1 MNFYTYFSQN
11 QNWVK
16 LWKTLKSN
24 PQFDYFVHT
33 QYGCEFVIYQYPY
46 SFGQVMWFANCLGK
60 ESDLKNLDID
70 KLNSILTHI
79 TTKAK
84 DQDNVVILKLSFNP
98 DFVEQL
104 LAKKDKLDCQ
114 ETNKPITTSQE
125 LFQHLQL
132 TFGNRIVIPDN
143 NLQNN
148 STIVLDLKAIPNDLI
163 YSSQSNQNQVLTTD
177 ILAQFWSDSQ
187 EFWKTTSSNIRR
199 YTKKSLTQNWTVDIN
214 KNNFDQA
221 YDLLILKCQELGF
234 FVHDKQFIQSI
245 LDQDNAYL
253 VTLKDSSGA
262 VQGCWIGF
270 QYDDVMI
277 YWYGANSQVS
287 FDNYGQ
293 YLMHLTAIYL
303 TLKNQGTD
311 YDLGGYSPTEG
322 FGKFKELY
330 RGRIVSFCGD
340 YDIVVKPNLHNLDKL
355 SCQFKKLVSKLKG

>member
-16 LWKTLKSN
+16 VWKTSKSN
-24 PQFDYFVHT
+24 PQCDYFVHT

-70 KLNSILTHI
+70 KLNSILTNI
-79 TTKAK
+79 IAKAK
-84 DQDNVVILKLSFNP
+84 NQSNVAILKLSFNP

-104 LAKKDKLDCQ
+104 LAKIHKLDFQ
-114 ETNKPITTSQE
+114 EAKNINTISQE
-125 LFQHLQL
+125 LFQHFQVN
-132 TFGNRIVIPDN
+132 FGNRIVIPGT

-163 YSSQSNQNQVLTTD
+163 YSNQNNQDQVLTTD
-177 ILAQFWSDSQ
+177 ILRQFWSDSQ

-214 KNNFDQA
+214 KNNFDEA
-221 YDLLILKCQELGF
+221 YNLLTLKSQELGF

-253 VTLKDSSGA
+253 ITLKDSSGA

-270 QYDDVMI
+270 QYDGVMI

-287 FDNYGQ
+287 FDDYGQ

-303 TLKNQGTD
+303 TTINGGIN

-340 YDIVVKPNLHNLDKL
+340 YDIVVKPNLYNLDKL
-355 SCQFKKLVSKLKG
+355 SCQFKKLISRLR